1 MVDDLAGKPTNVAAP
16 SRNSAQALVQCL
28 ALNGVNRVFL
38 VPGESYLPVID
49 ALFDVRDQIE
59 VITCRHEAAAANM
72 AVAHAR
78 LTGRPGVVMVTRGP
92 GATHASIGIHN
103 AEQDS
108 APVLLFVGQIAARHR
123 GRGAFQEIDYGQM
136 YGGIA
141 KLALEIT
148 HSDRTVELVNRA
160 LITAQTGRKGPVVI
174 SLPEDVLEQD
184 SGAYR
189 PVALNIARADF
200 PTHVLGP
207 IRQKLAAAK
216 RPVLILGGMGW
227 TQDACDRL
235 RVWAE
240 ALNLPVALSF
250 RRKDTIDN
258 NSRAYVGDLAL
269 GPNPKLIA
277 WTKRA
282 DMLLVIGAR
291 LGENPS
297 QAFTLFTPNETA
309 QLMTHIH
316 PGAEELGRV
325 WPVAISAVAEPP
337 EAVQALTSLELEPF
351 DDAWRAEARAD
362 YEAFAAPIPAEGPV
376 NMSEIVSYLSGV
388 TAADAII
395 CSGAGN
401 FAAWLARFYKH
412 RRIHTQLAPISG
424 GMGFGLPAAVGA
436 KLAFPE
442 REVICFCGDGDFLM
456 CGQDLATAMRY
467 GVNVVTVVVDNGAYG
482 TIRMHQE
489 RDYPDRI
496 IATGLTNPDFAAY
509 ARAFGAWATTVE
521 RTADFAAAYEEARA
535 AGRPALIHVK
545 VALEDISPGKTL
557 KSIHGTGV
565 IQP

>member
-1 MVDDLAGKPTNVAAP
+1 MADDLAGKPASVTAP
-16 SRNSAQALVQCL
+16 SLTSAQALVQCL

-38 VPGESYLPVID
+38 VPGESYLAVID
-49 ALFDVRDQIE
+49 ALFDVRDRIE

-108 APVLLFVGQIAARHR
+108 APVLLFVGQIAAGHR
-123 GRGAFQEIDYGQM
+123 GRAAFQEIDYGQM
-136 YGGIA
+136 FGGIA

-148 HSDRTVELVNRA
+148 HADRTVELVNRA

-174 SLPEDVLEQD
+174 SLPEDVLEEDCGSYQ
-184 SGAYR
+184 
-189 PVALNIARADF
+189 PVALTIARAEF
-200 PTHVLGP
+200 PAHVLEP

-216 RPVLILGGMGW
+216 RPLVILGGVGW
-227 TQDACDRL
+227 TQEACDSL
-235 RVWAE
+235 RAWAE

-250 RRKDTIDN
+250 RRKDLIDN
-258 NSRAYVGDLAL
+258 NSRVYVGDLAL

-297 QAFTLFTPNETA
+297 QAFTLFTPNQTA
-309 QLMTHIH
+309 QIMAHIH
-316 PGAEELGRV
+316 PGLEELGRV
-325 WPVAISAVAEPP
+325 WPVAVAAVSEPP
-337 EAVQALTSLELEPF
+337 EAVAALTSLELRPF

-362 YEAFAAPIPAEGPV
+362 YEAFAAPIPAGGPV
-376 NMSEIVSYLSGV
+376 NMSEIVEYLSGAA
-388 TAADAII
+388 AADAII
-395 CSGAGN
+395 CNGAGN
-401 FAAWLARFYKH
+401 FAAWLGRFYKH
-412 RRIHTQLAPISG
+412 RRVHTQLAPISG
-424 GMGFGLPAAVGA
+424 GMGFGFPAAVGA

-467 GVNVVTVVVDNGAYG
+467 GVNFVTVVLDNGAYG

-509 ARAFGAWATTVE
+509 ARSFGAWAATVE
-521 RTADFAAAYEEARA
+521 RTADFAPAYEEARA

-545 VALEDISPGKTL
+545 VDLEDISPGKTL

-565 IQP
+565 VKP